1 MHPKKILFFVKG
13 AILIG
18 ASAIIL
24 DHLGMPPVGALLQ
37 TP

>member
-1 MHPKKILFFVKG
+1 MDAPQKISFFGKG

-24 DHLGMPPVGALLQ
+24 DHWARPQ
-37 TP
+37 